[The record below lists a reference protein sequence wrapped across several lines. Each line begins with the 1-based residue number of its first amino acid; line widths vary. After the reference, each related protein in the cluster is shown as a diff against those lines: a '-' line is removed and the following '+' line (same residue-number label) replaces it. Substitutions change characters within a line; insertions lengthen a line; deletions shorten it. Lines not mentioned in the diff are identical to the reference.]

1 MNKLELLEYVEDM
14 FEILR
19 SQIHLEI
26 NTKLD
31 NFEFNMKRTIRR
43 DLEEKEDNKK

>member
-1 MNKLELLEYVEDM
+1 MNKIELLEYVEDM

-31 NFEFNMKRTIRR
+31 NFEFNMKRTIER
-43 DLEEKEDNKK
+43 DLKDKDN